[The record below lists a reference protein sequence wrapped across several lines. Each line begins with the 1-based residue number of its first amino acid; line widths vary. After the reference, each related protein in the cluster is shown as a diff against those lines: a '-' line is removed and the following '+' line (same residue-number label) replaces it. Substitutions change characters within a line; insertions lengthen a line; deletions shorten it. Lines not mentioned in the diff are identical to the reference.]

1 MNLFSNILLIL
12 SMVLNFFS
20 AAITGTEPEPVLSE
34 SYTAPVI
41 ADIRLPERAVPTGVH
56 WEDMDYEHYD
66 PTLFYAGLDELY
78 ALADAGDTDAVL
90 AQYDKLYTELSYLT
104 TMNEISYIRFS
115 MDITDEYWSNE
126 NLYCGELLGEISDAL
141 SQACRQLLEGPL
153 AEAFSAHIGADAAES
168 LSEYVATTDREAELS
183 LQESK
188 LINGYYETIA
198 SATKTVTYSYLGE
211 PWDFEKLNGF
221 PGDNLYSSDREGY
234 WEVSYGLEA
243 AVNDL
248 VGPIFLE
255 LVDIRTELAEIWG
268 YDSYA
273 DYAYEHVYGR
283 DYTTDDA
290 QLLCDAVK
298 EFSAWYYENLYYSD
312 YWYSYDIPTPVMNE
326 EELIA
331 ALGES
336 LSPFGEALTAVWE
349 FMTHHGLYELSSEAN
364 CQSGAYTTELFYYQS
379 PFIYA
384 SLVGDCYDVS
394 TLTHEFGHFA
404 DAYYHP
410 IPNLLT
416 SVGSYDLFEIHS
428 TGLEVLFTEEY
439 DAIFTEG
446 ADIARFTTLG
456 GLIEVVLDGCI
467 QDEFQRRIYENPD
480 LTLDEINKLFS
491 SIYLEYGLEKYRDVN
506 YDWMYISH
514 NYDAPLYY
522 ISYAVSAL
530 ASLQLWTI
538 AQEDFSAAV
547 DCYLSI
553 LGQGAYEE
561 GYFTVLENAGLR
573 LFTEPGAVE
582 DICKPA
588 LEKLAELDSAAY
600 SLLI

>member
-1 MNLFSNILLIL
+1 MNFFSNILLII

-20 AAITGTEPEPVLSE
+20 AAVTGTETEPVLSE
-34 SYTAPVI
+34 EHTSPVI
-41 ADIRLPERAVPTGVH
+41 ADIRLPERALPISTD
-56 WEDMDYEHYD
+56 WADMDYEHYD
-66 PTLFYAGLDELY
+66 PSLFYAGLDELY
-78 ALADAGDTDAVL
+78 ALADAGDTEAVL
-90 AQYDKLYTELSYLT
+90 AQYDKLYTELSYLI
-104 TMNEISYIRFS
+104 TMSKISYIRFC
-115 MDITDEYWSNE
+115 MDITDEYWSDE
-126 NLYCGELLGEISDAL
+126 NLYCDELLGEVSDAL
-141 SQACRQLLEGPL
+141 SLACRQLLEGPL
-153 AEAFSAHIGADAAES
+153 AEAFSAHIGTDAAES
-168 LSEYVATTDREAELS
+168 LLEYEATTDREAELS
-183 LQESK
+183 LQESR
-188 LINGYYETIA
+188 LINEYYATIT
-198 SATKTVTYSYLGE
+198 SATETVTYTYLGE
-211 PWDFEKLNGF
+211 VWDFEKLNGF

-234 WEVSYGLEA
+234 REVSYGLEA

-255 LVDIRTELAEIWG
+255 LVDIRTELAGIWG

-290 QLLCDAVK
+290 QILCDAVK

-312 YWYSYDIPTPVMNE
+312 LWYSYDVPSPVMNE

-331 ALGES
+331 ALGEA
-336 LSPFGEALTAVWE
+336 LSPFGEDLTAVWQ
-349 FMTHHGLYELSSEAN
+349 FMTDHGLYELCSEPN
-364 CQSGAYTTELFYYQS
+364 CQSGAFTSKLFYYQS

-384 SLVGDCYDVS
+384 SLAGNCYDLS

-410 IPNLLT
+410 FPNLLT

-428 TGLEVLFTEEY
+428 TGLEILATEQY

-446 ADIARFTTLG
+446 AHIACFTTLG

-491 SIYLEYGLEKYRDVN
+491 SIYSEYGLKKSRDVN

-538 AQEDFSAAV
+538 AQEDFAAAV
-547 DCYLSI
+547 ESYLSI
-553 LGQGAYEE
+553 LGQGAYED
-561 GYFTVLENAGLR
+561 GYLTVLENAGLR
-573 LFTEPGAVE
+573 SFTEPGAVE
-582 DICKPA
+582 EICRPA
-588 LEKLAELDSAAY
+588 LEELEQLDQKSR
-600 SLLI
+600 

>member
-34 SYTAPVI
+34 DYAAPVI
-41 ADIRLPERAVPTGVH
+41 ADVRLPERSTPTDVH
-56 WEDMDYEHYD
+56 WEDMDYEPYD
-66 PTLFYAGLDELY
+66 TTLFYAGLDELY
-78 ALADAGDTDAVL
+78 ALAEIGDAEAVL
-90 AQYDKLYTELSYLT
+90 AQYDKLYTELSYLA
-104 TMNEISYIRFS
+104 TMSEIAYIRFS
-115 MDITDEYWSNE
+115 TDVTDEYWSE
-126 NLYCGELLGEISDAL
+126 ESLSCEELLSEVSDAL
-141 SQACRQLLEGPL
+141 SLACRELLEGPL
-153 AEAFSAHIGADAAES
+153 SDAFAAHIGTDAAES
-168 LSEYVATTDREAELS
+168 LLEYEATTDREAELS
-183 LQESK
+183 LQESR
-188 LINGYYETIA
+188 LINEYYTTIT
-198 SATKTVTYSYLGE
+198 SAIGTVTYTYLGE
-211 PWDFEKLNGF
+211 PWTFEKLNGF
-221 PGDNLYSSDREGY
+221 SGDSLYSSDRDGY

-255 LVDIRTELAEIWG
+255 LVDLRTELAEILG

-283 DYTTDDA
+283 EYTPDDA
-290 QLLCDAVK
+290 QILCDAVK

-312 YWYSYDIPTPVMNE
+312 LWYVYDSPAPVMNE

-331 ALGES
+331 VLEETLA
-336 LSPFGEALTAVWE
+336 PFGEDLTDVWE
-349 FMTHHGLYELSSEAN
+349 FMTGHGLYELSSDPN
-364 CQSGAYTTELFYYQS
+364 CQSGAFTTELFYYQS

-384 SLVGDCYDVS
+384 GLSGDCRDVS

-410 IPNLLT
+410 FPNLLT

-428 TGLEVLFTEEY
+428 TGLEILATEQY

-446 ADIARFTTLG
+446 ANIACFTTLG

-491 SIYLEYGLEKYRDVN
+491 SIYAEYGLIKSRDVN

-538 AQEDFSAAV
+538 AQEDFDTAV
-547 DCYLSI
+547 ECYLSI
-553 LGQGAYEE
+553 LGQGAYDD

-573 LFTEPGAVE
+573 SFTEPGAVE
-582 DICKPA
+582 EICRPA
-588 LEKLAELDSAAY
+588 LEELARLDAEY
-600 SLLI
+600 

>member
-20 AAITGTEPEPVLSE
+20 AALPGGEPEPVLSE
-34 SYTAPVI
+34 EYTAPVI

-56 WEDMDYEHYD
+56 WEDMDYERYD
-66 PTLFYAGLDELY
+66 TTLFYVGLDELY
-78 ALADAGDTDAVL
+78 ALADTGDTEGVL
-90 AQYDKLYTELSYLT
+90 AQYDKLYTELSYLA
-104 TMNEISYIRFS
+104 TMSQIAYIRFS
-115 MDITDEYWSNE
+115 TDVTNEYWSDE
-126 NLYCGELLGEISDAL
+126 SLYCDELLAKVSDAL
-141 SQACRQLLEGPL
+141 SQACRRLLESPL

-168 LSEYVATTDREAELS
+168 LSEYEATTDREAELS
-183 LQESK
+183 QQESR
-188 LINGYYETIA
+188 LINEYFETIA
-198 SATKTVTYSYLGE
+198 SATETVTYTYLGE
-211 PWDFEKLNGF
+211 PWNFEKLNGF

-234 WEVSYGLEA
+234 REVSYGLDA

-268 YDSYA
+268 YYSYA

-283 DYTTDDA
+283 DYTADDA
-290 QLLCDAVK
+290 QILCDAVK

-312 YWYSYDIPTPVMNE
+312 LWYAYDTPAPVMDE
-326 EELIA
+326 DELIA
-331 ALGES
+331 TLGET
-336 LSPFGEALTAVWE
+336 LSPFGEDLTAVWE
-349 FMTHHGLYELSSEAN
+349 FMADHGLYELCSEQN
-364 CQSGAYTTELFYYQS
+364 CQSGAYTTDLFYYQS

-384 SLVGDCYDVS
+384 GLAGDCYDFS
-394 TLTHEFGHFA
+394 TLTHEFGHFT

-428 TGLEVLFTEEY
+428 TGLEILTTEQY
-439 DAIFTEG
+439 DTIFTEG
-446 ADIARFTTLG
+446 ADIARFITLG
-456 GLIEVVLDGCI
+456 GLIEVMLDGCI

-480 LTLDEINKLFS
+480 LTLEEINKLFS
-491 SIYLEYGLEKYRDVN
+491 SIYSEYGLDRSRDVN

-514 NYDAPLYY
+514 NYEAPLYY

-561 GYFTVLENAGLR
+561 GYFSVLENAGLR
-573 LFTEPGAVE
+573 LFTEKGAVE
-582 DICKPA
+582 EICRPA
-588 LEKLAELDSAAY
+588 LEKLARLDKEA
-600 SLLI
+600 

>member
-20 AAITGTEPEPVLSE
+20 AALPGGEPEPVLTE
-34 SYTAPVI
+34 EYAAPVI
-41 ADIRLPERAVPTGVH
+41 ADIRLPERAAPTGVH

-66 PTLFYAGLDELY
+66 TTLFYVGLDELY
-78 ALADAGDTDAVL
+78 ALSDAGDTKAVL
-90 AQYDKLYTELSYLT
+90 AQYDKLYTELAYLA
-104 TMNEISYIRFS
+104 TMSEIAYIRFS
-115 MDITDEYWSNE
+115 MDVTDEYWSE
-126 NLYCGELLGEISDAL
+126 ESLCCDELLAEVSDAL
-141 SQACRQLLEGPL
+141 SQACRRLLESPL

-168 LSEYVATTDREAELS
+168 LSEYEATTDREAELS
-183 LQESK
+183 QQESR
-188 LINGYYETIA
+188 LINEYFETIA
-198 SATKTVTYSYLGE
+198 SAPETVTYTYLGE

-273 DYAYEHVYGR
+273 DYAYEQVYGR

-290 QLLCDAVK
+290 QILCDAVK

-312 YWYSYDIPTPVMNE
+312 LWYAYDVPAPVMDE
-326 EELIA
+326 DELIA
-331 ALGES
+331 ALGET
-336 LSPFGEALTAVWE
+336 LAPFGEDLTAVWE
-349 FMTHHGLYELSSEAN
+349 FMADHGLYKLCSEPN
-364 CQSGAYTTELFYYQS
+364 CQSGAYTTDLFYYQS

-384 SLVGDCYDVS
+384 GLAGDCYDFS

-428 TGLEVLFTEEY
+428 TGLEILSTEQY
-439 DAIFTEG
+439 DAIFTDG
-446 ADIARFTTLG
+446 ADIACFTTLG

-491 SIYLEYGLEKYRDVN
+491 SIYSEYGLEKSRDVN

-514 NYDAPLYY
+514 NYEAPLYY

-538 AQEDFSAAV
+538 AQEDSSAAV

-553 LGQGAYEE
+553 LGQGAYED
-561 GYFTVLENAGLR
+561 GYFSVLENAGLR
-573 LFTEPGAVE
+573 LFTEEGAVE
-582 DICKPA
+582 EICRPA
-588 LEKLAELDSAAY
+588 LDELARLDKGA
-600 SLLI
+600 